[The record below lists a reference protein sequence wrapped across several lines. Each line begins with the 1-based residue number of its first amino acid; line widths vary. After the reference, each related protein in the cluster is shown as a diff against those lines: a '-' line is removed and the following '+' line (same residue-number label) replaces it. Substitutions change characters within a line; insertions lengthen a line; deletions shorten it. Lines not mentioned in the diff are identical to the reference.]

1 MSQTKTKRGPFLPN
15 LDPVIAAGI
24 DPRTGLPVKMGG
36 TPCTLKADIS
46 KHLRVNDEITFVN
59 RFTWHNLPRGLDSQD
74 LERML
79 YYKGQ
84 ICVFWSKT
92 LNKFFAMPFAP
103 DGPFDYMGRPTIV
116 KPVPFGPT
124 NTQNDKAKPTPFAQ
138 WLSTLSLKVLW
149 DMPLVEELIANPA
162 MLEECCVIIQDYTP
176 QISTTVL
183 SRQALNDPIINFEA
197 EMFPFLRTAL
207 LNSTGIKGMRV
218 NNDDESYAVLEAS
231 RSIEGAA
238 LNGEPFVPMVGISEF
253 QEFTNGTNIS
263 PEEFLMTMQSID
275 NFRMNS
281 LGLEQGGIFEKS
293 ERKLVAEAEMSTS
306 NASLILNDCL
316 LQRQKRADIMT
327 VLWGQPISVTIS
339 EPTQATDYDGDGQI
353 ASETKPQ
360 NTQQEE
366 AIEDESV

>member
-1 MSQTKTKRGPFLPN
+1 MSQMKTKRGPFLPN
-15 LDPVIAAGI
+15 LDPVVAAGI

-36 TPCTLKADIS
+36 VACTLKADIS
-46 KHLRVNDEITFVN
+46 KQLRVNDELTFVN

-84 ICVFWSKT
+84 VCIFWSKT

-103 DGPFDYMGRPTIV
+103 DGPFDYMGRPTRV

-149 DMPLVEELIANPA
+149 DIPLVEELVKDPA

-183 SRQALNDPIINFEA
+183 SRQVLNDPIINFEA

-218 NNDDESYAVLEAS
+218 DNDDESFAVLEAS
-231 RSIEGAA
+231 RSIKDAA
-238 LNGEPFVPMVGISEF
+238 LNGEAFIPIVGVSEF
-253 QEFTNGTNIS
+253 QEFTNGTNIA

-293 ERKLVAEAEMSTS
+293 ERKLVAEAEMATS
-306 NASLILNDCL
+306 NASLILNDAFI
-316 LQRQKRADIMT
+316 QRQKRADIMN
-327 VLWGQPISVTIS
+327 VLWALDTFLTIS
-339 EPTQATDYDGDGQI
+339 EPTQSTDTNLDGQI
-353 ASETKPQ
+353 VE
-360 NTQQEE
+360 NTDEQE
-366 AIEDESV
+366 AIANEPV